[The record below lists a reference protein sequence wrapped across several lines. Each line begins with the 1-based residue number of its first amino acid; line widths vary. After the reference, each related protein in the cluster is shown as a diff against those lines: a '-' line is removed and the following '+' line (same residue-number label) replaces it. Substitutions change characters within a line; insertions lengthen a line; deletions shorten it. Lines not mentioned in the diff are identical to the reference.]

1 MFRQFSSEWREW
13 TWIPWSRKLGDCFSI
28 FIWGKWRV
36 IVTGPDRCKYL
47 MGNSELSQ
55 GWAWSPPITLL
66 GQNCLPLLKDD
77 EEEVGYLRQM
87 IEGPLSHESVVLQAP
102 QFAKIAKKCINSLLL
117 DRQFSNDIESSKD
130 THRRMLE
137 PNIMR
142 RNEDNDKD
150 NNGNILL
157 VRTDSSSAS
166 TVSDEDSNSTVSHKI
181 KWEDLRSYT
190 LDLFDGPVLN
200 LNRFGDLPS
209 PSCRSNPIHHR
220 DSGQARNIRVHGTA
234 VHHAKRFQDSTGGD
248 KTGNKHQTKT
258 RALMLLW
265 MERLKY
271 GLCDIKIT
279 FGREWMQV
287 WRLNRYGRSVN
298 ARDHL
303 ERIIGAHVEAIDKVI
318 PVLHE
323 PGHKTRDPFASA
335 MPLVSLP
342 LML

>member
-1 MFRQFSSEWREW
+1 MASHFKSEWREW
-13 TWIPWSRKLGDCFSI
+13 TWNPWSRKLGDCFSI

-36 IVTGPDRCKYL
+36 IVTGPERCKYL
-47 MGNSELSQ
+47 MENSELSQ

-77 EEEVGYLRQM
+77 DEEVEYLRQM
-87 IEGPLSHESVVLQAP
+87 IEEPLSHESIVLQAP
-102 QFAKIAKKCINSLLL
+102 QFAKIAKKCIDNLLL
-117 DRQFSNDIESSKD
+117 DRKFSNNVEASKD
-130 THRRMLE
+130 AQGSMLE
-137 PNIMR
+137 PNKIC
-142 RNEDNDKD
+142 RNKDNGEDNNDD
-150 NNGNILL
+150 ILL

-166 TVSDEDSNSTVSHKI
+166 SVSEEESNTNASYKI

-200 LNRFGDLPS
+200 LNRFVDLPS
-209 PSCRSNPIHHR
+209 PSCGSNPVYHSNSDQKRGIH
-220 DSGQARNIRVHGTA
+220 VHGTG
-234 VHHAKRFQDSTGGD
+234 VHHAMRFQDSNGGD
-248 KTGNKHQTKT
+248 KTGNQLKSKT

-271 GLCDIKIT
+271 GLCDTKIT

-287 WRLNRYGRSVN
+287 WRLNRYGRSLN

-323 PGHKTRDPFASA
+323 PGHLTRDPFASA

-342 LML
+342 FMF